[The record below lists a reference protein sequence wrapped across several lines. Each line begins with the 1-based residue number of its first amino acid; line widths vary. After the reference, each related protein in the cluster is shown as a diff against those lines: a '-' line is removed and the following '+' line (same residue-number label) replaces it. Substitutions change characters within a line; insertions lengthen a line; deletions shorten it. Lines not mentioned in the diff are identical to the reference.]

1 MNSRLGTFVPSVVKV
16 VGDRAEA
23 IWEQASN
30 LCALQPNWDSDGAS
44 QVDPAT
50 AANAVI
56 LALKV
61 TCPESLSPVLSPTR
75 TGGVLVDWT
84 WAAESVEIEVFS
96 DGRIEVL
103 VTLEDLV
110 HEFETTLA
118 NDEHLM
124 WIAHQVTGVG
134 ISRIALPLAS

>member
-1 MNSRLGTFVPSVVKV
+1 MNPRLGTFVSSVVKV
-16 VGDRAEA
+16 VGDRSEA
-23 IWEQASN
+23 IWEQASD
-30 LCALQPNWDSDGAS
+30 LCALLPNWDNEGAPQIDS
-44 QVDPAT
+44 AV
-50 AANAVI
+50 AANAVM

-61 TCPESLSPVLSPTR
+61 TCPESLMPVLSPTK

-84 WAAESVEIEVFS
+84 WSSESVEIEVFA

-103 VTLEDLV
+103 VTVEGLT
-110 HEFETTLA
+110 HEFESTLG
-118 NDEHLM
+118 NDEHLK